1 VKRQRPPRS
10 ARAEEHEGHLVAA
23 ASEEAVT
30 TMRVAGEEGE
40 GGFSGGRLPT
50 GGGKNRLWVEVE
62 MMRSLWLHRT
72 G

>member
-30 TMRVAGEEGE
+30 TMRVAGEEE

-62 MMRSLWLHRT
+62 MMRSMWLHRT